1 MTTPERE
8 CGSCGLCCKLV
19 AVEELAKPAHQW
31 CANFVAGKG
40 CAIYADRPGECRTF
54 RCLWLMRPQLSDA
67 WRPNR
72 SRIVLY
78 FSHDGSHLIANVDP
92 AYPAAWRGTPYY
104 ETLRSWSRNGAGA
117 GLEVIVKVGSRVFAV
132 LPDRDVDLGT
142 MHEGERLKITR
153 VFGDSGVAILARKVA
168 GDAGDAAGG

>member
-1 MTTPERE
+1 MTTTERA

-31 CANFVAGKG
+31 CSHFVTGKG

-92 AYPAAWRGTPYY
+92 AYPAAWRQSPYL
-104 ETLRSWSRNGAGA
+104 ETLRGWSRTGSGV
-117 GLEVIVKVGSRVFAV
+117 GMEVIVKVGSRVFAV
-132 LPDRDVDLGT
+132 LPDREIDLGN
-142 MHEGERLKITR
+142 MREGERLKITR
-153 VFGDSGVAILARKVA
+153 VTGEEGVAILARKVGTEGETTA
-168 GDAGDAAGG
+168 D